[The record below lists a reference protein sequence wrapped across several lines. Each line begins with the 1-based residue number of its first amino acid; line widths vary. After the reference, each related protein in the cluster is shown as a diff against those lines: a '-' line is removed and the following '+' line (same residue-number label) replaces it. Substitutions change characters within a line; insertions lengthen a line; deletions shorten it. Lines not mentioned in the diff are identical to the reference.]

1 MTNKPNLKEND
12 DLLFKY
18 YNKYLKGGF
27 SYEAAER
34 LAHEDLES
42 EGIPYEEHYKFSLHP
57 KAQLGRSYGQD
68 GTRRWVY
75 AKDPQPKGKCYEE
88 IPEGSVDYGAYE
100 YDTYDGDEG
109 DQP

>member
-1 MTNKPNLKEND
+1 MTNKPNLKKND

-34 LAHEDLES
+34 LSHEELES
-42 EGIPYEEHYKFSLHP
+42 SGIPYEEHYKFSLHP
-57 KAQLGRSYGQD
+57 KAQLERSYGQD

-75 AKDPQPKGKCYEE
+75 PKAAESKEKFYERIRE
-88 IPEGSVDYGAYE
+88 STVE
-100 YDTYDGDEG
+100 YWGYKYD
-109 DQP
+109 